1 MKKIITTKKEKDFY
15 NIETIIDDVALI
27 ESSISGKSGLL
38 NIKTNELIGE
48 IDYYSTFF
56 DINNK
61 FYNLVKEINNEYFLN
76 VYDVLKHKYVVKDY
90 NIVKQFG
97 QCGYV
102 SLLKETNSDELH
114 FLDMHNLRNEKNIF
128 DLEIDNA
135 NIFLESCNERFYV
148 LSKNNSMALYKHGSG
163 LVTNFEYDDIN
174 SKNGVTFF
182 YKNNKV
188 RFSKDG
194 KYDSI
199 SKEFD
204 EIKFYGWLLY
214 CKDGVDTYI
223 YSNSYFD
230 IKLIRKTDNISKLA
244 TYFSYVVKNRITEYL
259 FIEEDKNNKKSLI
272 SSIVYD
278 NSERIEE
285 KVLASNYDEI
295 TINNDYEYMRI
306 FQFYLEKALKKELFL
321 YDSCNS
327 KNIGNYDNIE
337 YFGHD
342 IFAFTNNNSTDI
354 KKITINKEPQLIVK
368 NCHIVNHTGQG
379 IIFSQKTDL
388 NNELLGMYYYDEG
401 DYYNSIIDATHDSIK
416 PHGKYLY
423 EVVDNNKKGMYFL
436 GKLIIPIEYEDIS
449 FGYSPK
455 YENID
460 DACDIYYALRKNKSS
475 ILAKR
480 KKYEFKSLD
489 EHNKLEVLGRYKDI
503 FFYKDIIVLKK
514 ALKTIIYDYND
525 KLLGEFPFN
534 TTVTSYEVPKDDK
547 FRKKTIYCIN
557 DNYYF
562 YKDGN
567 LEQYYKEDIDI
578 YLTTYETDT
587 EMFEAS
593 SYKKDILDEFTNYI
607 DSMGDDL
614 GKESLNELSIH
625 ESALKCKYPSLVLK
639 KVKKR
644 N

>member
-61 FYNLVKEINNEYFLN
+61 FYNLVKKINNEYFLN

-128 DLEIDNA
+128 DLEVDNA

-230 IKLIRKTDNISKLA
+230 IELIRKTDNISKLA

-259 FIEEDKNNKKSLI
+259 FIE
-272 SSIVYD
+272 
-278 NSERIEE
+278 
-285 KVLASNYDEI
+285 
-295 TINNDYEYMRI
+295 
-306 FQFYLEKALKKELFL
+306 
-321 YDSCNS
+321 
-327 KNIGNYDNIE
+327 
-337 YFGHD
+337 
-342 IFAFTNNNSTDI
+342 
-354 KKITINKEPQLIVK
+354 
-368 NCHIVNHTGQG
+368 
-379 IIFSQKTDL
+379 
-388 NNELLGMYYYDEG
+388 
-401 DYYNSIIDATHDSIK
+401 
-416 PHGKYLY
+416 
-423 EVVDNNKKGMYFL
+423 
-436 GKLIIPIEYEDIS
+436 
-449 FGYSPK
+449 
-455 YENID
+455 
-460 DACDIYYALRKNKSS
+460 
-475 ILAKR
+475 
-480 KKYEFKSLD
+480 
-489 EHNKLEVLGRYKDI
+489 
-503 FFYKDIIVLKK
+503 
-514 ALKTIIYDYND
+514 
-525 KLLGEFPFN
+525 
-534 TTVTSYEVPKDDK
+534 
-547 FRKKTIYCIN
+547 
-557 DNYYF
+557 
-562 YKDGN
+562 
-567 LEQYYKEDIDI
+567 
-578 YLTTYETDT
+578 
-587 EMFEAS
+587 
-593 SYKKDILDEFTNYI
+593 
-607 DSMGDDL
+607 
-614 GKESLNELSIH
+614 
-625 ESALKCKYPSLVLK
+625 
-639 KVKKR
+639 
-644 N
+644 